1 MIFFKLLIFISFVCF
16 SNFALADNHEKKKK
30 VVEAVKEVV
39 KEIEEISD
47 DEEVPLNDPFAGN
60 EGGNSAANNIP
71 EGESEDDMSLY
82 NFKLTGLISGKDH
95 SYISLTSSGG
105 DVLTLTLGQY
115 LGKIKFIDLRLTE
128 AIFKKEDDSY
138 MIIDFNNQIRLAD
151 DY

>member
-1 MIFFKLLIFISFVCF
+1 MIYLKYLKIITFVCF
-16 SNFALADNHEKKKK
+16 SNIALVKKKK
-30 VVEAVKEVV
+30 KKKEVVEAAKEVV
-39 KEIEEISD
+39 NEIEEISD

-60 EGGNSAANNIP
+60 EGGNSVANNIP

>member
-1 MIFFKLLIFISFVCF
+1 MIFFKFLIFITFVCF
-16 SNFALADNHEKKKK
+16 SNIALADNHEKKKE

-60 EGGNSAANNIP
+60 EAGNSAANNIP

>member
-1 MIFFKLLIFISFVCF
+1 MT
-16 SNFALADNHEKKKK
+16 E
-30 VVEAVKEVV
+30 VVEAAKEVV
-39 KEIEEISD
+39 NEIEEISD

-60 EGGNSAANNIP
+60 EGGNSVANNIP

>member
-1 MIFFKLLIFISFVCF
+1 VCF
-16 SNFALADNHEKKKK
+16 SNFALADNHEKKKE

-60 EGGNSAANNIP
+60 EAGNSAANNIP

>member
-1 MIFFKLLIFISFVCF
+1 MIFFKFLIFISFVCF
-16 SNFALADNHEKKKK
+16 SNFAFADNHEKKKE
-30 VVEAVKEVV
+30 VVEAAKEVV

-60 EGGNSAANNIP
+60 EAGNSAANNIP

>member
-1 MIFFKLLIFISFVCF
+1 MIFFKFLIFITFVCF
-16 SNFALADNHEKKKK
+16 SNIALADNHEKKKE

-60 EGGNSAANNIP
+60 EGGNSVANNIP

>member
-1 MIFFKLLIFISFVCF
+1 M
-16 SNFALADNHEKKKK
+16 
-30 VVEAVKEVV
+30 
-39 KEIEEISD
+39 
-47 DEEVPLNDPFAGN
+47 
-60 EGGNSAANNIP
+60 ANNIP

>member
-1 MIFFKLLIFISFVCF
+1 MIFFKFLIFITFVCF
-16 SNFALADNHEKKKK
+16 SNIALADNHDKKKEL
-30 VVEAVKEVV
+30 VEAAKEVV
-39 KEIEEISD
+39 NEIEEISD

-60 EGGNSAANNIP
+60 EGGNSVANNIP